1 MKKVINQGQFKRMSS
16 EAVTARRGEG
26 QLRCY
31 LAFLGLRLM
40 KDREGSAKLIDSKS
54 LFVLLLL
61 LFLNLFTRYPFPYDD
76 WQSGEN

>member
-54 LFVLLLL
+54 LLVLLI
-61 LFLNLFTRYPFPYDD
+61 FFKSIYKISVPIR
-76 WQSGEN
+76 

>member
-40 KDREGSAKLIDSKS
+40 KDREGAAKLIESKS
-54 LFVLLLL
+54 LFVLLIF
-61 LFLNLFTRYPFPYDD
+61 FLNLFTRYPFPYDD

>member
-54 LFVLLLL
+54 LLVLLI
-61 LFLNLFTRYPFPYDD
+61 FFKYIYKISVPIR
-76 WQSGEN
+76 